1 MPKSLKAILTG
12 VKSSKT
18 VPGST
23 GTDPGVDYDPKPGDE
38 QKFVAIHKTEKHA
51 DRVGN
56 GPDLYSGSKVKYSLD
71 TPQNVRMGKK
81 QKESEKDEFVPVKEG
96 YDSYDVDHLKGMHQR
111 YHSDISKLPKNAKYS
126 VSSNIIDKEYDL
138 RKALKKKGVNVERP
152 KHPLVIENKEEL
164 KCNMTSEG
172 TYCPVHEMANCK
184 KQKNLRE
191 VITKKT
197 SAGEIIS
204 DFMKSKDPK
213 FAGKSPEERKRM
225 ALGAYYGKHPEKS
238 KKTNE
243 EIEEDNHIFHI
254 EHPSIPGK
262 RKITINAASRNEAAN
277 KAAKYVAK
285 NYGSDVKL
293 THVSKTNEEVE
304 QVDEDLAQPLL
315 GSSDESIEMAK
326 TQLRALANKA
336 MHLVMAM
343 TDDMH
348 VEPWIQAKIA
358 VAKDNVSAVHD
369 YLIYGDHSK
378 PEEEQTSPYDGG
390 IDMSGAPKLTYP
402 NFSVDVN
409 TGRNV

>member
-56 GPDLYSGSKVKYSLD
+56 GPDLYSGSNVKYSLD

-152 KHPLVIENKEEL
+152 KHPLVLENKEEL

-243 EIEEDNHIFHI
+243 E
-254 EHPSIPGK
+254 
-262 RKITINAASRNEAAN
+262 
-277 KAAKYVAK
+277 
-285 NYGSDVKL
+285 
-293 THVSKTNEEVE
+293 VE

-315 GSSDESIEMAK
+315 GSSDDESIEMAK
-326 TQLRALANKA
+326 TQLKALANKA

-402 NFSVDVN
+402 NFSADVN